1 MLVISRDS
9 PLLNFF
15 HPVTKYLRACNSMA
29 ESALCSVSKC
39 EYASKS
45 VLTEDANYKV
55 DSHVGE
61 YSLHLHLLIAPN
73 EMGK

>member
-1 MLVISRDS
+1 
-9 PLLNFF
+9 
-15 HPVTKYLRACNSMA
+15 MA